1 MQFNIKKIV
10 AAVIFNSKW
19 LLIPFLFKLIWTLIK
34 LIPHTYHGHVK
45 GEEIIAI
52 LEDVDIAMIAGL
64 IITIIMGSYHSF
76 VDKNHGY
83 DNEKITSGFLKVK
96 LGTSLI
102 GVSSVLML
110 QILIESTKTNIS
122 MNTVYIMIMLHMAF
136 IIGAVA
142 LAYID
147 FIHSK
152 TIPHIEPNHLE
163 PNKTEHQSIH

>member
-1 MQFNIKKIV
+1 MQYSTKKII
-10 AAVIFNSKW
+10 AGVIFNSKW
-19 LLIPFLFKLIWTLIK
+19 LLIPFLFKLIWTLTK
-34 LIPHTYHGHVK
+34 LITHTFSGHIG

-110 QILIESTKTNIS
+110 QLLIECTKKDVS
-122 MNTVYIMIMLHMAF
+122 MNVVWIMVILHMSF

-142 LAYID
+142 LAHID

-152 TIPHIEPNHLE
+152 TIPHVEDKHHPLN
-163 PNKTEHQSIH
+163 QSIH